1 MNIIIGLLI
10 CSLFLYVNT
19 RDPPT
24 PKIEEVFTV
33 TRNDVLRID
42 SNSSLMKNCSLP
54 TTFIPLSNATWD
66 ALAPK
71 IARCLI
77 NNYLD
82 QLILG
87 TILSLRS
94 IDNYSIILETKT
106 RVTNGLPF
114 GIIDALHSSTFG
126 SINDRVDEES
136 HDFLNILNWEYIEYT
151 LLRLLIS
158 C

>member
-54 TTFIPLSNATWD
+54 TTFIPLSNAT
-66 ALAPK
+66 
-71 IARCLI
+71 
-77 NNYLD
+77 
-82 QLILG
+82 
-87 TILSLRS
+87 
-94 IDNYSIILETKT
+94 
-106 RVTNGLPF
+106 
-114 GIIDALHSSTFG
+114 
-126 SINDRVDEES
+126 
-136 HDFLNILNWEYIEYT
+136 
-151 LLRLLIS
+151 
-158 C
+158 